1 MFSYILGFLILVVLG
16 FVVVRSIIDI
26 VRIVKERKK
35 NKLNNI
41 DNNEKGGNE

>member
-1 MFSYILGFLILVVLG
+1 MFSYILGFLILVGLG

-26 VRIVKERKK
+26 IRIFKERKK

-41 DNNEKGGNE
+41 DNNEKGGSE

>member
-1 MFSYILGFLILVVLG
+1 MFSYVLGFLILVVLS

-41 DNNEKGGNE
+41 ENNEKGGNE

>member
-1 MFSYILGFLILVVLG
+1 MFSYVLGFLILVGLC

-41 DNNEKGGNE
+41 DNNEKGGSE

>member
-26 VRIVKERKK
+26 VRIIKERKK
-35 NKLNNI
+35 NKLNNVE
-41 DNNEKGGNE
+41 NNEKGGNE